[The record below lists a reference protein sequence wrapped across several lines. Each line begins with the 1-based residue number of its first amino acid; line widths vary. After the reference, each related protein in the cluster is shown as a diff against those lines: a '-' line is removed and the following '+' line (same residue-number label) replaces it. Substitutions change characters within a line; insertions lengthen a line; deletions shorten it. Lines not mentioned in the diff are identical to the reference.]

1 MSRYKDLQKR
11 PSKTKEGK
19 EKLETAYYSVIPDSN
34 TDVIVLTQYGD
45 RFDKL
50 AHQFYGDPYLWWYI
64 AKANNMKF
72 NNIPAG
78 IKIRIPAG
86 KTNTYAE
93 QSKDRTWLTGDEDT
107 TPVYDDL

>member
-50 AHQFYGDPYLWWYI
+50 ASEYYKDSTLWWYI

-72 NNIPAG
+72 NNIPEG
-78 IKIRIPAG
+78 TTIRIPATLEYADT
-86 KTNTYAE
+86 KTVT
-93 QSKDRTWLTGDEDT
+93 
-107 TPVYDDL
+107 